1 MSSAFDKPVFKLAVG
16 DEAPEFRLQGTADGA
31 GKGKG
36 FREYALSQWRGKS
49 VVLVFYP
56 AAFTPV

>member
-1 MSSAFDKPVFKLAVG
+1 MAGKPKPVYKVEIG
-16 DEAPEFRLQGTADGA
+16 DEAPDFTLLGTADGA

-36 FREYALSQWRGKS
+36 FREYSLKEWRGKN